1 MKTLNE
7 WNELLDDKLC
17 EYDEILQEIDN
28 LKSKIF
34 ELEDRE
40 SDLSDE
46 IDDIKIHIKS
56 GEYGDFGYYLLKLQY
71 KCEKNLQ
78 GYTEI
83 EGKYIICN
91 GYILLS
97 LNEKP
102 PLLKKNE
109 NHRVNSD
116 KYHEFMNFK
125 AENTYKAGSI
135 DEYMAIDEK
144 SIKIGKARINIDFA
158 KAVWEILR
166 VNENSV
172 VKDYIYRCRGDKA
185 YSIYVGS
192 ERGCAIIIGMT
203 HNGS

>member
-7 WNELLDDKLC
+7 WNELLDDKLF
-17 EYDEILQEIDN
+17 EYDEILQEIDD
-28 LKSKIF
+28 LRSKII
-34 ELEDRE
+34 ELEDRAE
-40 SDLSDE
+40 ELSDE

-71 KCEKNLQ
+71 KCEKNFQ

-116 KYHEFMNFK
+116 KYHEIMNFK
-125 AENTYKAGSI
+125 AENTYKAGPI

-144 SIKIGKARINIDFA
+144 TIKIGKARIDIDFA

-172 VKDYIYRCRGDKA
+172 VKDYIYRVRGDKA
-185 YSIYVGS
+185 YSIYVESKLGH
-192 ERGCAIIIGMT
+192 AIIIGIT
-203 HNGS
+203 Q